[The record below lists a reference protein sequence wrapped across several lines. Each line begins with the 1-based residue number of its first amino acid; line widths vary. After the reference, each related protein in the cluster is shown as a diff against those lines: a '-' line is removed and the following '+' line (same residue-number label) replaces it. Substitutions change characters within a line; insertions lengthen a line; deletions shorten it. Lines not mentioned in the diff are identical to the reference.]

1 MGVSFVRTLGWL
13 FFALLL
19 MGRAALAE
27 DAKGWL
33 GADMVDV
40 TKAEADKLGWETPHG
55 ARLGVVASG
64 SPADKAG
71 LKTGDIIDLL
81 DGVEVETSSA
91 FEKTIAAKSPTTE
104 VRLRAAGRRLFFRLR
119 QPVRPLRLG
128 S

>member
-1 MGVSFVRTLGWL
+1 MRLLGFSFLVLLVVSGT
-13 FFALLL
+13 
-19 MGRAALAE
+19 ALAQ
-27 DAKGWL
+27 DAKGWFD
-33 GADMVDV
+33 ADVQDV
-40 TKAEADKLGWETPHG
+40 TKAETDKLGWDTPHG
-55 ARLGVVASG
+55 AKLGVVASG